1 MTLGRKKAIVVFLI
15 LCAFILAYLRAVP
28 ETSLSER
35 AIVVGLGIDKTEDGY
50 EVTTEI
56 INPKSQ
62 SGGGL
67 GESDGFAL
75 ISGTGETVDSALGVI
90 AQKTGLKV
98 SLSQCNL
105 VILGSMFMKERVFPS
120 LNYLVQTYSV
130 PELAIIATAEN
141 SAKELLTTKPVM
153 TTLSALQ
160 MQRTLHSATDD
171 ASIIST
177 NVKDFFKGYLSKS
190 GIANVVRISAKKV
203 DKTTVDK
210 GTQSSGD
217 VYEYDFSRLVVFAKN
232 RDATLLDK
240 DDTVAINY
248 MKYDLKRG
256 GEIVEAEGKTYS
268 LQITSKKTKT
278 RSKVRG
284 GVPEV
289 LAEVDIKATIKE
301 TDGLG
306 NYFAI
311 DEIPSRVTEKIENAL
326 KKAVEKK
333 MMTTY
338 EKCKTLGIDIY
349 ELFDVLYENNYK
361 DFKRM
366 ADDVNYLE
374 KIRFIVNAKISVV
387 KK

>member
-1 MTLGRKKAIVVFLI
+1 MTLGRKKAIFVFLV
-15 LCAFILAYLRAVP
+15 LCAFILTYLRAVP

-35 AIVVGLGIDKTEDGY
+35 AIVVGLGIDKTADGY

-232 RDATLLDK
+232 KDAMLLDK

-256 GEIVEAEGKTYS
+256 GEIVEEEGKTYS

-278 RSKVRG
+278 RSKVSG

-338 EKCKTLGIDIY
+338 EKCKTLGIDVY
-349 ELFDVLYENNYK
+349 ELFDILYENNYK

>member
-1 MTLGRKKAIVVFLI
+1 M
-15 LCAFILAYLRAVP
+15 
-28 ETSLSER
+28 
-35 AIVVGLGIDKTEDGY
+35 
-50 EVTTEI
+50 
-56 INPKSQ
+56 
-62 SGGGL
+62 
-67 GESDGFAL
+67 
-75 ISGTGETVDSALGVI
+75 
-90 AQKTGLKV
+90 
-98 SLSQCNL
+98 
-105 VILGSMFMKERVFPS
+105 
-120 LNYLVQTYSV
+120 
-130 PELAIIATAEN
+130 
-141 SAKELLTTKPVM
+141 
-153 TTLSALQ
+153 
-160 MQRTLHSATDD
+160 
-171 ASIIST
+171 
-177 NVKDFFKGYLSKS
+177 
-190 GIANVVRISAKKV
+190 
-203 DKTTVDK
+203 
-210 GTQSSGD
+210 
-217 VYEYDFSRLVVFAKN
+217 
-232 RDATLLDK
+232 
-240 DDTVAINY
+240 AINY

-268 LQITSKKTKT
+268 LQIMSKKTKT
-278 RSKVRG
+278 RSKVSG

>member
-278 RSKVRG
+278 RSKVSG

>member
-1 MTLGRKKAIVVFLI
+1 MTLGRKKAIFVFLV
-15 LCAFILAYLRAVP
+15 LCALILTYLRAVP

-177 NVKDFFKGYLSKS
+177 NV
-190 GIANVVRISAKKV
+190 
-203 DKTTVDK
+203 
-210 GTQSSGD
+210 
-217 VYEYDFSRLVVFAKN
+217 
-232 RDATLLDK
+232 
-240 DDTVAINY
+240 
-248 MKYDLKRG
+248 
-256 GEIVEAEGKTYS
+256 
-268 LQITSKKTKT
+268 
-278 RSKVRG
+278 
-284 GVPEV
+284 
-289 LAEVDIKATIKE
+289 
-301 TDGLG
+301 
-306 NYFAI
+306 
-311 DEIPSRVTEKIENAL
+311 
-326 KKAVEKK
+326 
-333 MMTTY
+333 
-338 EKCKTLGIDIY
+338 
-349 ELFDVLYENNYK
+349 
-361 DFKRM
+361 
-366 ADDVNYLE
+366 
-374 KIRFIVNAKISVV
+374 
-387 KK
+387 

>member
-1 MTLGRKKAIVVFLI
+1 MTLGRKKAIFVFLV
-15 LCAFILAYLRAVP
+15 LCAFILTYLRAVP

-268 LQITSKKTKT
+268 LQIMSKKTKT
-278 RSKVRG
+278 RSKVSG

-349 ELFDVLYENNYK
+349 ELFDILYENNYK
-361 DFKRM
+361 DFKGM
-366 ADDVNYLE
+366 ANDLGYLE

>member
-35 AIVVGLGIDKTEDGY
+35 AIVVGLGIDKTEDCY

-232 RDATLLDK
+232 RDAMLLDK

-278 RSKVRG
+278 RSKVSG

>member
-1 MTLGRKKAIVVFLI
+1 MTLGRKKAIFVFLV
-15 LCAFILAYLRAVP
+15 LCALILTYLRAVP

-268 LQITSKKTKT
+268 LQIMSKKTKT
-278 RSKVRG
+278 RSKVSG

>member
-1 MTLGRKKAIVVFLI
+1 MTLGRKKAIFVFLV
-15 LCAFILAYLRAVP
+15 LCAFILTYLRAVP

-278 RSKVRG
+278 RSKVSG

-326 KKAVEKK
+326 KKVVEKK

-338 EKCKTLGIDIY
+338 EKCKTLGIDVY
-349 ELFDVLYENNYK
+349 ELFDILYENNYK